1 MLMSAMGSDKR
12 DQQETINSQ
21 KIEIRQLTKKCDEQH
36 TQLKSR
42 EDGFTKID
50 EAEQSIQTDD
60 ALSKCKIDLNILN
73 PSVYIKS
80 LETDIALLRSANND
94 MTTENV
100 NLQKD
105 IKTLKQS
112 IDSNNIDTKK
122 ADNAEIDK
130 LKFARNKARE
140 LLIQKDSELAK
151 LKKAIKE
158 LESATVSD

>member
-1 MLMSAMGSDKR
+1 
-12 DQQETINSQ
+12 
-21 KIEIRQLTKKCDEQH
+21 
-36 TQLKSR
+36 
-42 EDGFTKID
+42 
-50 EAEQSIQTDD
+50 
-60 ALSKCKIDLNILN
+60 
-73 PSVYIKS
+73 